1 MKEKKKST
9 EKEILNNPKLENSQE
24 TFNESNKKPNF
35 VVGIGASAG
44 GLEALEQFFRNVPPD
59 SGMAFVVIQ
68 HLSPDYKSLMVELL
82 SKHTK
87 MKVVRVEDGMEVE
100 ANTVYLIPPKKNM
113 TIFHGKLYLTS
124 QNHNIGLNLPIDIFF
139 RSLADDMAD
148 KAIAII
154 LSGTGSDGT
163 LGIRAIKGAGGMIM
177 VQDESA
183 KFDGMPKSAIATGL
197 VDYILPPEKMGERL
211 IQYAKHPFM
220 TKTEDVKKE
229 TLEDEDTYT
238 KVLAVLR
245 NKVGV
250 DFTFYKPTTIIR
262 RIERRISVNQLDNIE
277 KYLNLLMESPN
288 EVNILYKELLIGV
301 TKFFRDIEAYKVVEE
316 KLIPELFSSKRPGDQ
331 IRIWDVACS
340 SGEEAYSIAILI
352 HEYLEKYNLHY
363 DIKIFATDIDKDSIE
378 YASAGIYPESI
389 VTDVPEDKLRKY
401 FRKKGDTYR
410 VNENIRQ
417 MVIFA
422 THNIIKDPPFSKLDM
437 IICRN
442 LLIYFQPVM
451 QKKVISAFSF
461 ALNTGGFLFL
471 GTSESVGE
479 LANYFTVYDNKA
491 KIYRA
496 KEGAKAPMLNELYI
510 PIIRKQRGYV
520 TPESIVF
527 KPNANEEIL
536 DEITKKLFD
545 DFMPPAVV
553 VDEKLD
559 LVHVFNDVNKFMK
572 LPSGKINLNIMN
584 MINPDL
590 SIALGTA
597 IHRAFK
603 DARDI
608 VYKDLIVSSGDEK
621 IMLDLDVRP
630 FVHKRTGMRLA
641 AIIFY
646 EKDFIAKSSENV
658 EVFEMSDKIN
668 QRIFDLEQE
677 LKYTKENLQ
686 ATIEELETSNEELQA
701 TNEELIASNEEL
713 QSTNEELQSV
723 NEELY
728 TVNAEYQSKIEELT
742 ELNNDISN
750 WFNITN
756 IGTIFLDLQL
766 RIRKFTPAITQFIN
780 LIEHDLGRPI
790 KHISYNFDY
799 PNFVDDIDF
808 VLKTLQNIETEVR
821 TRDGNWF
828 LVKILPYRTLENAVK
843 GIVITFI
850 DITKQKNIE
859 KQLQLE
865 RDLLL
870 RVLDSSPLAKVIVDN
885 KGIITYMNKAA
896 EQILGLPKDKIIGI
910 EYNADIFNQQ
920 DLDGNP
926 LPNEKMPYR
935 IVYDTKTTL
944 KDYKITIQTLNNPR
958 KTISVS
964 GEPIFD
970 EYNNVNGAIFNFVE
984 VNS

>member
-1 MKEKKKST
+1 MSKDEQLIDIKDI
-9 EKEILNNPKLENSQE
+9 EEIKTNV
-24 TFNESNKKPNF
+24 NF

-87 MKVVRVEDGMEVE
+87 MKVVRVEDGMVVE
-100 ANTVYLIPPKKNM
+100 PNTVYLIPPKKNM
-113 TIFHGKLYLTS
+113 TIFHGKLFLTN
-124 QNHNIGLNLPIDIFF
+124 QNYKMGLNLPIDIFF
-139 RSLADDMAD
+139 RSLADDMAE

-163 LGIRAIKGAGGMIM
+163 LGVRAIKGAGGMVM

-211 IQYAKHPFM
+211 IQYAKHPFIA
-220 TKTEDVKKE
+220 KADDIKKE
-229 TLEDEDTYT
+229 TLDEEDTYT

-277 KYLNLLMESPN
+277 NYLNLLMESPT
-288 EVNILYKELLIGV
+288 EVSVLYKELLIGV
-301 TKFFRDIEAYKVVEE
+301 TKFFRDTEAYKVVEE
-316 KLIPELFSSKRPGDQ
+316 KLIPELFASKTQGEQ

-340 SGEEAYSIAILI
+340 SGEEAYSIAILLK
-352 HEYLEKYNLHY
+352 EYLEKYNLNF
-363 DIKIFATDIDKDSIE
+363 DVKIFATDIDRDSIE

-389 VTDVPEDKLRKY
+389 VTDVPEDKLKKY
-401 FRKKGDTYR
+401 FRKKGDSYR
-410 VNENIRQ
+410 INENIRQ

-422 THNIIKDPPFSKLDM
+422 THNIIKDPPFSKLDL
-437 IICRN
+437 IVCRN
-442 LLIYFQPVM
+442 LLIYFQPIM

-461 ALNTGGFLFL
+461 ALNPGGFLFL
-471 GTSESVGE
+471 GSSESVGE
-479 LANYFTVYDNKA
+479 LANFFTIFDNRA
-491 KIYRA
+491 KIYRS
-496 KEGAKAPMLNELYI
+496 KEGIKVPMLNELYM
-510 PIIRKQRGYV
+510 PVIRKHRGFV
-520 TPESIVF
+520 TPESIIL
-527 KPNANEEIL
+527 KPNSAEEIL
-536 DEITKKLFD
+536 EDITKKLFQ
-545 DFMPPAVV
+545 DFMPPAVI
-553 VDEKLD
+553 VDEKLE
-559 LVHVFNDVNKFMK
+559 LIHVFNDVNKFMK
-572 LPSGKINLNIMN
+572 VPTGKINLNIMN

-597 IHRAFK
+597 IHRALKEAK
-603 DARDI
+603 DI
-608 VYKDLIVSSGDEK
+608 LYKDLILKSEDNQ

-630 FVHKRTGMRLA
+630 YIHKRTGTKYVVV
-641 AIIFY
+641 IFY
-646 EKDFIAKSSENV
+646 EKDFAYKSSENI
-658 EVFEMSDKIN
+658 EVFEMTDKVN

-780 LIEHDLGRPI
+780 LIDHDLGRPI

-799 PNFVDDIDF
+799 PKFMDDIDF
-808 VLKTLQNIETEVR
+808 VLKTLRHIETEVK
-821 TRDGNWF
+821 TYDHNWF
-828 LVKILPYRTLENAVK
+828 LVKILPYRTIENAVK
-843 GIVITFI
+843 GVVITFI
-850 DITKQKNIE
+850 DITRQKNIE
-859 KQLQLE
+859 KQLELE

-885 KGIITYMNKAA
+885 NGIITYMNKAA
-896 EQILGLPKDKIIGI
+896 EEILGLKKDKVIGI
-910 EYNADIFNQQ
+910 VYNSDIFNQQ
-920 DLDGNP
+920 DLEGNI
-926 LPNEKMPYR
+926 LPIDKMPYR
-935 IVYDTKTTL
+935 IVFDTKKTL
-944 KDYKITIQTLNNPR
+944 KDYKISIQTGNNPR
-958 KTISVS
+958 KVISVS
-964 GEPIFD
+964 GEPI
-970 EYNNVNGAIFNFVE
+970 YNENNDVTGAVFNFVE
-984 VNS
+984 IK